1 MIKFAAACTSFAI
14 VQGDV
19 VTGITLDIVERV
31 QPVPSS

>member
-1 MIKFAAACTSFAI
+1 MIKLAAASTSLAI

-19 VTGITLDIVERV
+19 VTGITLDIVDHV